1 MKTTKINNNFLLV
14 TGLILA
20 AVASRIIPHP
30 FNFTPMIAVALFAGA
45 KYREKTWSVFIPV
58 VAFLISDAI
67 LSYINHYELF
77 HDTIFFTYGSMLLI
91 ILLGRSLNTGKLNIG
106 RTIGISL
113 SSSLIFFII
122 TNFGVWLFGNMYTL
136 NLNGLIQ
143 CYILAI
149 PFNKFSWLGDLS

>member
-58 VAFLISDAI
+58 VAFLISEENGYVSGQTIAI
-67 LSYINHYELF
+67 DGGESNI
-77 HDTIFFTYGSMLLI
+77 YGNS
-91 ILLGRSLNTGKLNIG
+91 
-106 RTIGISL
+106 
-113 SSSLIFFII
+113 
-122 TNFGVWLFGNMYTL
+122 
-136 NLNGLIQ
+136 
-143 CYILAI
+143 
-149 PFNKFSWLGDLS
+149 